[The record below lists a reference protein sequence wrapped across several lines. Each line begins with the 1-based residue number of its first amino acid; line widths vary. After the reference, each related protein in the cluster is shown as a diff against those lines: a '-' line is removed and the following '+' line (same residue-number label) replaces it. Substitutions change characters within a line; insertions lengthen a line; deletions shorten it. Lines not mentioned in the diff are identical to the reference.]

1 MISVHNL
8 TKYFK
13 NRILCTTGVSSKRL
27 PPFVCHPIYWGDMY
41 SRPTWRLSEVVVEQA
56 RPPCTK
62 SKGHDKGALVG
73 HISNYFCAKFP
84 QYVCLRE
91 FQDRVYPD
99 GQPISLRFT
108 FSKMFLIQRN
118 FFCTIVMSQMWKKR
132 KYSPF

>member
-1 MISVHNL
+1 MDCEFLVIYTGFTSSYNLYFPEKKDYNTSTHRESRSGIPKKVLIAFL

-41 SRPTWRLSEVVVEQA
+41 SRPTWRLSEVVLEQA

-73 HISNYFCAKFP
+73 HISNYF
-84 QYVCLRE
+84 
-91 FQDRVYPD
+91 
-99 GQPISLRFT
+99 
-108 FSKMFLIQRN
+108 
-118 FFCTIVMSQMWKKR
+118 
-132 KYSPF
+132 